1 MRIFTQ
7 FAYVMFM
14 ATAVL
19 WSGTALA
26 QEKTVSGTVTSDAE
40 GPLPGVNVLVKG
52 TSSGTVTDLDGNY
65 RLTIPEGNN
74 TLVFSSIG
82 YANQEVEVGSQTTID
97 IVMAEDVQALSE
109 VVVIGYGTQEAR
121 DATGAVAS
129 VKAEDFNGGVIA
141 SPEQLIQGKAAGV
154 QITQSSGEPGAGIN
168 IRIRGTSSVRS
179 GNNPL
184 FVVDGVPL
192 AGDDVS
198 GGGADTGFG
207 TSSAR
212 NPLNFINP
220 QDIASIDV
228 LKDASATA
236 IYGSRGANGVVIITT
251 KTGKSGESKLN
262 YSGNIGVSNITKK
275 YDLLNASEFVDA
287 YAQVN
292 GLSAGD
298 PALQTLDLGSDTD
311 WQDEIFRTAISQN
324 HNLSYSGGNENG
336 QYRLSLGYTDQE
348 GIVERSS
355 LRRLTARFNGSSSF
369 LNDRLNVTTQVTISD
384 IRDSFAPISD
394 NAGATGDLLGMALK
408 LNPTYPVRNPD
419 GTLFQRSV
427 TEASP
432 VAFLELGQDN
442 ANTVRALG
450 NITFD
455 LSITDDLSFKTILGG
470 DRSASSR
477 SAAYSGDLLIQ
488 GIEEQ
493 GRAAFSDITTI
504 NTLMENYF
512 NYNKELSSNV
522 RMEAV
527 LGYSYQRFQRET
539 SNIQAAGFRSTDIDV
554 MLNNLAAVDLT
565 TGNGAIIGNSTS
577 RVDELQSFFGR
588 VNFDISDKYLLT
600 ATLRADGSTRF
611 GDNNKYGVFPAFA
624 GAWRLSDEAFVP
636 DGLTDL
642 KLRAGY
648 GVTGNQEIPS
658 NLYTNRQRYSFDDN
672 NVSNGLNVSP
682 TGVTINNGALSNVAF
697 ANPDLQWESTTQIN
711 IGVDWGIL
719 NNRLRGSIDYY
730 RKNSNDLLFQV
741 FSAQPAPQEFF
752 WENLDADVINEGV
765 EVTLNANI
773 ADSETFAWDISANA
787 AYNDNRVENFDGLI
801 NTGSISGQG
810 LSGAFAQR
818 IADGQPLFAY
828 FLRPFS
834 GFDDAGQSIY
844 PQGDVQQFVGRAPL
858 PKWNLGVTNNFYIG
872 NFDLSVFFAGQLG
885 QYVYNNTQ
893 NAFFTAG
900 ALAGGNNVT
909 QDVVGNGESRGNA
922 PEVST
927 RFLEDASFVRLQ
939 NFTLGYNFDTD
950 GIEFL
955 SSLRLYLTGQNLFV
969 ITNYNGQDPEVNIN
983 KAIDNIPSFGI
994 DYTPFPQARTFLLG
1008 LNVSF

>member
-7 FAYVMFM
+7 LAYVMLM
-14 ATAVL
+14 ASAVL
-19 WSGTALA
+19 WSGAALA

-40 GPLPGVNVLVKG
+40 GALPGVNVLVKG

-65 RLTIPEGNN
+65 RLTLPEGNS

-82 YANQEVEVGSQTTID
+82 YANQEVEVGDQTTID
-97 IVMAEDVQALSE
+97 IVMVEDVQALSE

-220 QDIASIDV
+220 SDIASIDV

-251 KTGKSGESKLN
+251 KTGKAGESKLN
-262 YSGNIGVSNITKK
+262 YSANVGVSNITKK
-275 YDLLNASEFVDA
+275 YDLLNADEFVDA

-298 PALQTLDLGSDTD
+298 AALQNLDQGADTD
-311 WQDEIFRTAISQN
+311 WQDQIFRTAISQN
-324 HNLSYSGGNENG
+324 HNLSYSGGNDNG

-369 LNDRLNVTTQVTISD
+369 INDRLKVTTQVTISD

-419 GTLFQRSV
+419 GTPFQRSV

-455 LSITDDLSFKTILGG
+455 FAITDDLSFKTILGG
-470 DRSASSR
+470 DRSASTR
-477 SAAYSGDLLIQ
+477 KAAYSGDLLVQ
-488 GIEEQ
+488 GIEGQ
-493 GRAAFSDITTI
+493 GRAAFDDVSAI

-512 NYNKELSSNV
+512 TYNRDLSSNI

-539 SNIQAAGFRSTDIDV
+539 NFVQAAGFRTTDIDV

-565 TGNGAIIGNSTS
+565 TGNGAIAGNSTF

-611 GDNNKYGVFPAFA
+611 GENNRYGIFPAFA

-658 NLYTNRQRYSFDDN
+658 NLFTDRQRYQDESLD
-672 NVSNGLNVSP
+672 VSP
-682 TGVTINNGALSNVAF
+682 TGVNINNGALSNVAF
-697 ANPDLQWESTTQIN
+697 PNPDLQWESTTQIN
-711 IGVDWGIL
+711 VGVDWGIL
-719 NNRLRGSIDYY
+719 NNRLRGSVDYY
-730 RKNSNDLLFQV
+730 RKNTNDLLFQV

-773 ADSETFAWDISANA
+773 ADSEAFAWDVSANA
-787 AYNDNRVENFDGLI
+787 AYNDNRVENFEGLI
-801 NTGSISGQG
+801 NTGDIDGQG

-828 FLRPFS
+828 FLRPFG

-858 PKWNLGVTNNFYIG
+858 PRWNLGLTNNFYAG

-939 NFTLGYNFDTD
+939 NFTLGYNFNTD

-969 ITNYNGQDPEVNIN
+969 ITSYSGQDPEVNIN
-983 KAIDNIPSFGI
+983 KAIDDIPSFGI
-994 DYTPFPQARTFLLG
+994 DYTAFPQARTFLLG
-1008 LNVSF
+1008 LNISF

>member
-1 MRIFTQ
+1 MRIFTH
-7 FAYVMFM
+7 FIYVTTM
-14 ATAVL
+14 TLAVL
-19 WSGTALA
+19 WSSAAWA

-40 GPLPGVNVLVKG
+40 GALPGVNVLVKG
-52 TSSGTVTDLDGNY
+52 TSTGTVTDLDGNY
-65 RLTIPEGNN
+65 RLNVPEGSN

-82 YANQEVEVGSQTTID
+82 YANQEVEIGSQTTID
-97 IVMAEDVQALSE
+97 VTMVEDVQALQE
-109 VVVIGYGTQEAR
+109 IVVVGYGTQEAR
-121 DATGAVAS
+121 DATGAVSS
-129 VKAEDFNGGVIA
+129 VKSEDFNGGVIA

-154 QITQSSGEPGAGIN
+154 QITQASGEPGAGIN

-236 IYGSRGANGVVIITT
+236 IYGARGANGVVIITT
-251 KTGKSGESKLN
+251 KTGKPGESQLN
-262 YSGNIGVSNITKK
+262 YQGSIGVSNITKK
-275 YDLLNASEFVDA
+275 YDVLNADEFVDA

-298 PALQTLDLGSDTD
+298 PALEALDLGADTD
-311 WQDEIFRTAISQN
+311 WQDEIFRTAITQN

-336 QYRLSLGYTDQE
+336 NYRLSLGYTDQE

-369 LNDRLNVTTQVTISD
+369 INDRLTVTTQVTVSD
-384 IRDSFAPISD
+384 LRDSFAPISD

-455 LSITDDLSFKTILGG
+455 FAITDDLSFKTILGG
-470 DRSASSR
+470 DRSASTR
-477 SAAYSGDLLIQ
+477 KAAYSGDLLIQ
-488 GIEEQ
+488 GIEVQ
-493 GRAAFSDITTI
+493 GRAAFDDVSSI

-512 NYNKELSSNV
+512 TYNKDLSESV
-522 RMEAV
+522 RFEGL

-539 SNIQAAGFRSTDIDV
+539 KFTQAAGFRTTDVDI
-554 MLNNLAAVDLT
+554 MINNLAAVDLT
-565 TGNGAIIGNSTS
+565 TGNGGITGNSTF

-588 VNFDISDKYLLT
+588 VNFDIADKYLLT
-600 ATLRADGSTRF
+600 ASLRADGSTRF
-611 GDNNKYGVFPAFA
+611 GGNNKYGIFPSFA
-624 GAWRLSDEAFVP
+624 AAWRLSDEVFVP
-636 DGLTDL
+636 DAFDDL
-642 KLRAGY
+642 KVRAGY
-648 GVTGNQEIPS
+648 GVTGNQEIPG
-658 NLYTNRQRYSFDDN
+658 NLYTNRQRYQDES
-672 NVSNGLNVSP
+672 LNVSP
-682 TGVTINNGALSNVAF
+682 TGVTVNNSSLNNVAVP
-697 ANPDLQWESTTQIN
+697 NPNLQWESSTQIN
-711 IGVDWGIL
+711 VGVDWGIL
-719 NNRLRGSIDYY
+719 NNRLRGSVDYY
-730 RKNSNDLLFQV
+730 RKNTNDLLFQV
-741 FSAQPAPQEFF
+741 FSAQPAAQEFV
-752 WENLDADVINEGV
+752 WQNLDADVINEGV
-765 EVTLNANI
+765 ELTINADI
-773 ADSETFAWDISANA
+773 ANTENFGWDISANA
-787 AYNDNRVENFDGLI
+787 AYNDNRVENFDGLV
-801 NTGSISGQG
+801 NTGDIDGQG

-818 IADGQPLFAY
+818 IAEGQPLFAY
-828 FLRPFS
+828 FLRPFG
-834 GFDDAGQSIY
+834 GFDETGQSIY

-858 PKWNLGVTNNFYIG
+858 PLWNVGLTNNFYLG

-900 ALAGGNNVT
+900 ALSGGNNVT

-927 RFLEDASFVRLQ
+927 RFLEDASFIRLQ
-939 NFTLGYNFDTD
+939 NLSLGYNFDTE

-955 SSLRLYLTGQNLFV
+955 SSLRLFLTGQNLLV
-969 ITNYNGQDPEVNIN
+969 ITNYSGQDPEVNIN
-983 KAIDNIPSFGI
+983 KAIDGIPSFGI
-994 DYTPFPQARTFLLG
+994 DYTAFPQARTFLLG